1 MRAFRALV
9 GAVFLAGS
17 GAVQAGPPLT
27 SIRPQPRPMALSP
40 VAKVNSSVQVFYRS
54 KIRPK
59 PRDARAHALVAPLEP
74 KNFLAQ
80 KMLREA
86 NTLASTPPIYR
97 SPRPKIRP
105 GNLAALHRTFR
116 VESQVVV
123 PVMKPVVKPRVQPV
137 SQGSVCGD
145 ARIIGR
151 RIAPIAGRLPG
162 CGVANPVKITSIDG
176 VALSRP
182 SVMTC
187 GTALSLT
194 EWITSSLKP
203 ITRRRGGGA
212 KSLTVISGYACRTRN
227 SRPGAKISEHG
238 KGKAIDIS
246 AINFKDGS
254 RITVLDGWRKRRDK
268 KILRRLHSSA
278 CGPFGTVLGPDAN
291 RYHKDHFHFD
301 TARYSSGPYCR

>member
-1 MRAFRALV
+1 MRALSALV

-17 GAVQAGPPLT
+17 GAIQAEPPLT
-27 SIRPQPRPMALSP
+27 SIRPKPRPAALLP
-40 VAKVNSSVQVFYRS
+40 MAKVNNSVEVFYRA

-59 PRDARAHALVAPLEP
+59 PRDPRARASSVPLES
-74 KNFLAQ
+74 KDFLAN

-97 SPRPKIRP
+97 SPRPRIRP
-105 GNLAALHRTFR
+105 DNLAALHRALR

-123 PVMKPVVKPRVQPV
+123 PIQRLPV
-137 SQGSVCGD
+137 STAFQGSVCGD
-145 ARIIGR
+145 ARIIGQ

-162 CGVANPVKITSIDG
+162 CGVANPVRITSIAG

-187 GTALSLT
+187 GTAQSLT

-212 KSLTVISGYACRTRN
+212 KSLTVISDYACRTRN

-254 RITVLDGWRKRRDK
+254 RITVLEGWRKRRDK
-268 KILRRLHSSA
+268 KILQRLHSSA

-301 TARYSSGPYCR
+301 TARYSGGPYCR